1 MFDRKQFRD
10 HIEARLQT
18 VSEDKCVAFA
28 VRSAMRVMP
37 LLAARQGAPFRHWK
51 PEDKSKYLLA
61 VFRNYARGVEYVLTK
76 GHIDPIAANKDAH
89 IVHAAGAE
97 AAYVDVDCSTVYAT
111 NAAYIAY
118 TACAENPRT
127 AYQYAHLLVPA
138 SYNYATA
145 AAYTADAAIDI
156 DADTAIIEE
165 IQQDLIAVDKMIAE
179 RLLQQPLWSK
189 EMPKEWHQL
198 DSRFKFAS
206 SKLNAGFEVW
216 LDWYEDRLQGKPIDM
231 QLLRQ
236 WNSIPTDIEN
246 QGVVAM
252 NAYLKNQLLT
262 LKPEPPKT
270 TGSYLRYFHRLWR
283 L

>member
-10 HIEARLQT
+10 NIEARLQN

-51 PEDKSKYLLA
+51 PEDKSKYLFA

-76 GHIDPIAANKDAH
+76 GHIDYIAANKDAH
-89 IVHAAGAE
+89 IVHAAGTE

-118 TACAENPRT
+118 TACAEYPAA
-127 AYQYAHLLVPA
+127 AYEYAHLLVPP

-156 DADTAIIEE
+156 NADTAIIAE

-189 EMPKEWHQL
+189 AMPKEWHQL

-206 SKLNAGFEVW
+206 SKLNTGFEVW
-216 LDWYEDRLQGKPIDM
+216 LNWYDDRLQGKPIDM

-236 WNSIPTDIEN
+236 WNSIPTDIEK

-252 NAYLKNQLLT
+252 NAYLKTTLL
-262 LKPEPPKT
+262 PKT
-270 TGSYLRYFHRLWR
+270 ETPVTTTKSCLHYFQRLWKI
-283 L
+283 